1 LGREYGLKAF
11 CQVAPGLLLV
21 GTGLEGKDVVVPRPL
36 PRYRVTRWSVLVT
49 QGGDAW
55 GHDELCP
62 GVEQEGELR
71 AQTQDLELD
80 KQYLVNGTE
89 NVDVAGILFLQ
100 TLLTVTS
107 SIQEIGRVDV
117 DDVFQET
124 KSNLFQKMMSVI

>member
-1 LGREYGLKAF
+1 
-11 CQVAPGLLLV
+11 
-21 GTGLEGKDVVVPRPL
+21 
-36 PRYRVTRWSVLVT
+36 VTRWSVLVT

-62 GVEQEGELR
+62 GVEQEGQLW
-71 AQTQDLELD
+71 AQTQDLEPD

-107 SIQEIGRVDV
+107 SIQEIGCVDV